1 MAAYSAGS
9 RFPSSND
16 HRAATLTAGVAPE
29 MKVCHVLAYLSAK
42 YGGPPIVAENLA
54 VAMRKYDVQT
64 VWRATGNDADR
75 DELRRLGSA
84 ARIFDTAWPKRWYR
98 SPDLANALRRE
109 IGSFDLLHLHE
120 IWSYPQY
127 ISARI
132 GNGEGKPHVIT
143 VHGELEPWRVNS
155 KRMKKRLYLLLVLGR
170 MLNQSAC
177 LHAITASEVAGF
189 REAGYRGP
197 VAIVP
202 SGIDPGEFSD
212 LPDALEAEERW
223 PDLKNKRVVHF
234 LSRLSREK
242 GLDQFLPAWGDVVK
256 KKSYEDCILVLS
268 GPNDRGYGTIV
279 EQLIEELGLA
289 PSVFLTGMVRSHE
302 KMALISRSDIYALPS
317 YSEGFS
323 MSLLENLNAGK
334 PVLITPG
341 CNFPEVE
348 SAGAGLC
355 VPPEREALANGLMQ
369 LLDMSTEDRKAM
381 GLRGRHLVLENYTWD
396 KAARKL
402 ITVYDCI
409 LKGKD
414 IPLHPEPIPLDTNGK
429 AIL

>member
-1 MAAYSAGS
+1 
-9 RFPSSND
+9 
-16 HRAATLTAGVAPE
+16 

-42 YGGPPIVAENLA
+42 FGGPPIIAEKLA
-54 VAMRKYDVQT
+54 VAMRNYDLET
-64 VWRATGNDADR
+64 VWRATGDDADR
-75 DELRRLGSA
+75 NELRRLGST
-84 ARIFDTAWPKRWYR
+84 ARIFDTTWPKRWYR
-98 SPDLANALRRE
+98 SPDLASALRHE

-132 GNGEGKPHVIT
+132 SGRHGKPHVIT
-143 VHGELEPWRVNS
+143 VHGELEPWRLKS
-155 KRMKKRLYLLLVLGR
+155 KRLKKSLYLLLVLSR

-177 LHAITASEVAGF
+177 LHANTASEVAGF
-189 REAGYRGP
+189 REVGYRGP
-197 VAIVP
+197 VTVVP
-202 SGIDPGEFSD
+202 NGIDPDEFSD

-223 PDLKNKRVVHF
+223 PFLRNKRVVHF

-242 GLDQFLPAWGDVVK
+242 GLDQFLPAWKDIVTK
-256 KKSYEDCILVLS
+256 QSYEDCILVLS
-268 GPNDRGYGTIV
+268 GPNDRGYGVIV
-279 EQLIEELGLA
+279 KQLIEELGLA
-289 PSVFLTGMVRSHE
+289 RSVFLTGMVRSHE
-302 KMALISRSDIYALPS
+302 KMGLISRSDIYALPS

-334 PVLITPG
+334 PALITPG

-355 VPPEREALANGLMQ
+355 VPPEREALACGLKQ
-369 LLDMSTEDRKAM
+369 LLDMSPEDRKVM
-381 GLRGRHLVLENYTWD
+381 GLRGRRLVLENYTWD
-396 KAARKL
+396 NAARKL
-402 ITVYDCI
+402 ITVYNCI

-414 IPLHPEPIPLDTNGK
+414 IPLHPEAIPVDAEGK